1 MLANFR
7 DYLKSLDV
15 ADNYYLGKMVNETE
29 KSLGVYSQP
38 GFRRP
43 EAIGL
48 RGSYDI
54 AGFTLLLHW
63 NKNAK
68 ESEAAARDL
77 YEKIRYITDL
87 DMGTLHVDYLDLL
100 EAEPSFIGTDGNGV
114 YEFSIPGRIYY
125 RR

>member
-1 MLANFR
+1 MLSDFR

-29 KSLGVYSQP
+29 KSLGVYSQS
-38 GFRRP
+38 GIRRP

-48 RGSYDI
+48 VSSYNV
-54 AGFTLLLHW
+54 AGFVLLLHW

-77 YEKIRYITDL
+77 FEKIRYITDL
-87 DMGTLHVDYLDLL
+87 DMGATHVDYLDLL